1 MMSGKLKGINEGEVL
16 YEVLSPVGEVTL
28 KTLSIAP
35 RLDTL
40 ADKTICELSLGMY
53 NVQESFPTIREEL
66 KKRYN
71 NVKVIP
77 YSEFPEIIMMVPGKE
92 YQQYVENQVALVRQ
106 KGCDAVILGNGG

>member
-1 MMSGKLKGINEGEVL
+1 MPGKYEGVNEGEVL
-16 YEVLSPVGEVTL
+16 YGVVSPAGEVTL
-28 KTLSIAP
+28 KTQSIAP

-53 NVQESFPTIREEL
+53 NAQESFPTIREEL
-66 KKRYN
+66 KKRYIT
-71 NVKVIP
+71 VKVIP

-92 YQQYVENQVALVRQ
+92 YQQYVENQVALVKQ